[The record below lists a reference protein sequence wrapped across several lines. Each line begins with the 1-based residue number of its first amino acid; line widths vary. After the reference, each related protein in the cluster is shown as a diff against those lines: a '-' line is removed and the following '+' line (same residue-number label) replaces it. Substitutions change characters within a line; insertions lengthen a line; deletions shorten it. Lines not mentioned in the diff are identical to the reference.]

1 MWNKIVSNLSTGGGP
16 KNMVIFRKNKTWTLG
31 GSGVWFPGKCFEI
44 LSLQQYFLHLEGSI
58 LVFSI
63 AAPGGTSE
71 CLIEI
76 NYWSLFCDNGA
87 RVCGGTNFWGVKSP
101 LQQIRP
107 LGNKMSLRDGH
118 HRYRNCNGYNDVQV
132 SPQQWVPDLGH
143 LLLESCNMATE

>member
-1 MWNKIVSNLSTGGGP
+1 MNIRGVQGMIPRKMFWNFESPTVFPASWRQYSRIFDCST
-16 KNMVIFRKNKTWTLG
+16 RRD
-31 GSGVWFPGKCFEI
+31 
-44 LSLQQYFLHLEGSI
+44 
-58 LVFSI
+58 
-63 AAPGGTSE
+63 SE

-118 HRYRNCNGYNDVQV
+118 HRYIRIAMDTMMRKCLHSNEHRIWDICFWSHVT
-132 SPQQWVPDLGH
+132 W
-143 LLLESCNMATE
+143 LLNS